1 MSATLAKALKDL
13 GLRPGQTY
21 RATVDGYD
29 VEVRM
34 LDEAPTPE
42 LADQVMLLP
51 WVEFPTAPVGTVI
64 ARRGPVPLPDP
75 PVIPAEDEEVAP

>member
-1 MSATLAKALKDL
+1 
-13 GLRPGQTY
+13 
-21 RATVDGYD
+21 
-29 VEVRM
+29 M